1 MMLFLMAYT
10 AKESRHRTGGTSW
23 HRYGPTILIMISVPL
38 VLADPTRHVLQDA
51 NVWPAPGS
59 SEYRPD
65 CHDETI
71 RCLSVM
77 GVFFTIVMTYSGFL
91 MLICGSLWNANI
103 MDKLRD
109 IRDRWRELRGGAKS
123 SS

>member
-1 MMLFLMAYT
+1 MLLVLMAYT
-10 AKESRHRTGGTSW
+10 AAASRHRSGTNW
-23 HRYGPTILIMISVPL
+23 YRYGPMILVMISVPL
-38 VLADPTRHVLQDA
+38 VMADPSRHVLQDA
-51 NVWPAPGS
+51 NVWPPPGS

-71 RCLSVM
+71 RCLSVL
-77 GVFFTIVMTYSGFL
+77 GVFFTIIMTYTGFAC
-91 MLICGSLWNANI
+91 LIWGTLWNGNF

-109 IRDRWRELRGGAKS
+109 IRDKWRELRAGAKS

>member
-10 AKESRHRTGGTSW
+10 AKKAQDRFGTFYQQ
-23 HRYGPTILIMISVPL
+23 YGPLIMIMISVPL

-51 NVWPAPGS
+51 NVWPPPSS

-71 RCLSVM
+71 RCLSVL
-77 GVFFTIVMTYSGFL
+77 GVFFTIIMTYSGFAL
-91 MLICGSLWNANI
+91 LIWGTLWNANFL
-103 MDKLRD
+103 DKLRD
-109 IRDRWRELRGGAKS
+109 IRDKWRELRAGVKS